1 MYGNFGPFKLGSNL
15 AVSPLNL
22 QFSIFNSISSDGLAA
37 IYPGDDY
44 YPIHPDYEGL
54 TKGQNEVF
62 TKNMSLEEFS
72 KNSEN
77 RNRMERR
84 SMYDNVINCNIED
97 PCGHRF
103 PI

>member
-1 MYGNFGPFKLGSNL
+1 M
-15 AVSPLNL
+15 VS
-22 QFSIFNSISSDGLAA
+22 
-37 IYPGDDY
+37 IYPGDDQ

-54 TKGQNEVF
+54 TERQNEVF
-62 TKNMSLEEFS
+62 TKKMSLEEFS
-72 KNSEN
+72 KKSEN

>member
-1 MYGNFGPFKLGSNL
+1 MNDEI
-15 AVSPLNL
+15 PL
-22 QFSIFNSISSDGLAA
+22 FPHKIFNSPSLILLHSSDGLAA